1 MMPDWLETM
10 TVVQIVGWLIAL
22 GGVVAGLRRLK
33 PIADALHNL
42 VLDWGGEPARD
53 GVPARLGVM
62 ARLDAL
68 SREIAAVKADTKSA
82 AYNTAP
88 NGGGSSHDTI
98 VKMLAGLQGSV
109 RQLEIQQV
117 AQCNSLRQ
125 LNDRLDYVSQE
136 SARDRAEIHRIID
149 IDTATDGAE

>member
-10 TVVQIVGWLIAL
+10 TVVQVVGWLVAAGAIL
-22 GGVVAGLRRLK
+22 GGLRWLK

-42 VLDWGGEPARD
+42 VLDWAGEPARD

-68 SREIAAVKADTKSA
+68 SREIAAVKADTESA
-82 AYNTAP
+82 AYNTAS
-88 NGGGSSHDTI
+88 NGGESSHDKI
-98 VKMLAGLQGSV
+98 IKMLTGLQGSV

-117 AQCNSLRQ
+117 AQGSSLRQ
-125 LNDRLDYVSQE
+125 LSDRLDYVSQE
-136 SARDRAEIHRIID
+136 SVRDRAEIHRIID
-149 IDTATDGAE
+149 IDTATP

>member
-22 GGVVAGLRRLK
+22 GGVVAGLRWLK

-88 NGGGSSHDTI
+88 NGGESSHDKI
-98 VKMLAGLQGSV
+98 IKMLTGLQGSV

-117 AQCNSLRQ
+117 AQGNSLRQ
-125 LNDRLDYVSQE
+125 LNDRLDCVSQE

>member
-10 TVVQIVGWLIAL
+10 TVVQVVGWLVAAGAIL
-22 GGVVAGLRRLK
+22 GGLRWLK
-33 PIADALHNL
+33 PIVGALHNL

-88 NGGGSSHDTI
+88 NGGESSHDKI
-98 VKMLAGLQGSV
+98 IKMLTGLQGSV

-117 AQCNSLRQ
+117 GQGNSLRQ
-125 LNDRLDYVSQE
+125 LSDRLDCVSQE

>member
-1 MMPDWLETM
+1 MVPDWLETM
-10 TVVQIVGWLIAL
+10 TVVQVVGWLVAL
-22 GGVVAGLRRLK
+22 GGLLAGLRWLK
-33 PIADALHNL
+33 PAVDTLHNL
-42 VLDWGGEPARD
+42 AVDWGGEPARD

-88 NGGGSSHDTI
+88 NGGESSHDKI
-98 VKMLAGLQGSV
+98 IKMLTGLQGSV

-117 AQCNSLRQ
+117 GQDNSLRQ
-125 LNDRLDYVSQE
+125 LNDRLDCVSQE

-149 IDTATDGAE
+149 IDTATP

>member
-1 MMPDWLETM
+1 MPDWLETM

-22 GGVVAGLRRLK
+22 GGVVAGLRWLK

-88 NGGGSSHDTI
+88 NGGESSHDKI
-98 VKMLAGLQGSV
+98 IKMLTGLQGSV

-117 AQCNSLRQ
+117 GQGNSLRQ
-125 LNDRLDYVSQE
+125 LNDRLDCVSQE

>member
-10 TVVQIVGWLIAL
+10 TVVQAVGWLVAL
-22 GGVVAGLRRLK
+22 GGLLAGLRWLK
-33 PIADALHNL
+33 PAVDTLHNL
-42 VLDWGGEPARD
+42 AVDWAGEPARD

-82 AYNTAP
+82 AYNTSP
-88 NGGGSSHDTI
+88 NGGGSSHDRI
-98 VKMLAGLQGSV
+98 IKMLTGLQGSV
-109 RQLEIQQV
+109 RQLEIQKV
-117 AQCNSLRQ
+117 GPGTSLRQ

-149 IDTATDGAE
+149 IDTA